1 MECLLKKRSRIPRD
15 QYGKDQERFGTRII
29 SMDVEDVFCTNY
41 DLLRMAGDLEITT
54 ANTVLSS
61 KPETYRRSGWAKDVH
76 RNIPDKLMIGNGIS
90 WALII
95 SLDLHRNEKGEYL
108 LERMYV

>member
-1 MECLLKKRSRIPRD
+1 M
-15 QYGKDQERFGTRII
+15 
-29 SMDVEDVFCTNY
+29 FCTYY